1 MDPHPEGLVGAV
13 ADGVGRVLAAR
24 AFDGRVGPAGAGPQE
39 PRQLGH
45 DRPVGH
51 VVEALVD
58 DPQALLDLV
67 HAQQVAGQAVALGAG
82 RDVELELREDAVR
95 MRPADVER
103 HSRRPQVR
111 AGHHHPQRGRGVDRA
126 QAAHPADEDLVL
138 VEQGV
143 AGVDLLGRL
152 RHPVAQA
159 AHELVVQVAVDATDP
174 EVVEEHPLAGQRRQ
188 HVDDLV
194 ALDERP
200 QDRRQAAEVERHP
213 AEEEG
218 VAGDPVELG
227 REDADVLGPARDLD
241 VHQLLEGEDR
251 RPLVEQRADVL
262 ERVRVADGLVV
273 VGVLAQLLDAA
284 MEVAEDRI
292 EVDHLLAVELED
304 HPQHAV
310 GRGMLRPH
318 VDEHLAVA
326 ERVELGLALGPR
338 RVRRD
343 GLEDAELAVERD
355 PGIVGRLVG
364 GTDGHRSSGSG
375 QAGVR
380 RTSAVVGT
388 FVGDS
393 VRSIGRTPPPGERA
407 ASSAR

>member
-1 MDPHPEGLVGAV
+1 M
-13 ADGVGRVLAAR
+13 
-24 AFDGRVGPAGAGPQE
+24 
-39 PRQLGH
+39 
-45 DRPVGH
+45 
-51 VVEALVD
+51 
-58 DPQALLDLV
+58 
-67 HAQQVAGQAVALGAG
+67 
-82 RDVELELREDAVR
+82 
-95 MRPADVER
+95 
-103 HSRRPQVR
+103 
-111 AGHHHPQRGRGVDRA
+111 
-126 QAAHPADEDLVL
+126 
-138 VEQGV
+138 
-143 AGVDLLGRL
+143 
-152 RHPVAQA
+152 
-159 AHELVVQVAVDATDP
+159 VQVAVDATDP

-338 RVRRD
+338 RVRRN
-343 GLEDAELAVERD
+343 GLEDPELAVERD

-380 RTSAVVGT
+380 RTSAVAGT
-388 FVGDS
+388 FDGDS